1 MVVFMPPNARRQPR
15 GDRAGCRPLLTA
27 AHPRSKLVI
36 LPMGPDPE
44 PQDVLA
50 LTDADCPVPQA
61 DAHREDGTP
70 WMNLFELKARMRAI
84 DPKGAVGSS
93 GPALDM
99 RWEARNAS
107 QKRSFA

>member
-1 MVVFMPPNARRQPR
+1 
-15 GDRAGCRPLLTA
+15 
-27 AHPRSKLVI
+27 
-36 LPMGPDPE
+36 MGPDPE

-99 RWEARNAS
+99 RWEDPKRFPEAFVRVRVHIVSGSMGLVRPAR
-107 QKRSFA
+107 

>member
-1 MVVFMPPNARRQPR
+1 
-15 GDRAGCRPLLTA
+15 
-27 AHPRSKLVI
+27 
-36 LPMGPDPE
+36 MGPDPE

-70 WMNLFELKARMRAI
+70 WMNLFELKARMGWI
-84 DPKGAVGSS
+84 GPKGTVGSS

-99 RWEARNAS
+99 WWEGPKRFPEAFVRVRVHIVSGSMGLVRPAR
-107 QKRSFA
+107 